1 MRFHATVELGGK
13 TATGVELP
21 AEVVAALGPTMRPP
35 DRVTINGYTHR
46 SSVASMGGRFLLG
59 VSADVREK
67 AGVQAG
73 DEVGPRKRSGVKG
86 SALSLDRLGAELVTK
101 QGQRGL
107 FGVHRFRHVGWV
119 DRLAD
124 LVTGRRVKW

>member
-1 MRFHATVELGGK
+1 
-13 TATGVELP
+13 
-21 AEVVAALGPTMRPP
+21 
-35 DRVTINGYTHR
+35 
-46 SSVASMGGRFLLG
+46 MGDFCSG
-59 VSADVREK
+59 SAPDVREK

-73 DEVGPRKRSGVKG
+73 DEVDIDVELDTQPREVSVPPDFTAALEADPKARAFFAGCPTATGFASG
-86 SALSLDRLGAELVTK
+86 SALPLDRLGAELVTK